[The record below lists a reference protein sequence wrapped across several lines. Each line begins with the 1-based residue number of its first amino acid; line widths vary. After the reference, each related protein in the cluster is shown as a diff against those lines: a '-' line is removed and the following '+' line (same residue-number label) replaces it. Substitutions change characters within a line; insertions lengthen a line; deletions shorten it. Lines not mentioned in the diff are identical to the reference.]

1 MPVQKIAASVT
12 RQTNAIVVSAGLME
26 KTVKVR
32 VGVQKWNKH
41 IGKVCVL
48 PPSTSPPSHILNQF
62 QLHSFFSRLMDC
74 VQHFNQSRTI
84 LVHDPRSS
92 LRIGDVISISP
103 GWRAS
108 KQVHHV
114 VNSILAPFGEPIQ
127 ARPPV
132 PTLEERIA
140 EREAKRKL
148 KELRRRAERTGGKA
162 AAGVEK
168 PMAESENVSSSE
180 EAIIQEIQEVTG
192 NEEAYLSSAKS
203 TEESVVSEAEEAAQE
218 LTEEVVQEAGEEE
231 QPEKSKGWW
240 RI

>member
-1 MPVQKIAASVT
+1 
-12 RQTNAIVVSAGLME
+12 
-26 KTVKVR
+26 
-32 VGVQKWNKH
+32 
-41 IGKVCVL
+41 
-48 PPSTSPPSHILNQF
+48 
-62 QLHSFFSRLMDC
+62 MDF

-114 VNSILAPFGEPIQ
+114 VNSILAPFGEPIE

-132 PTLEERIA
+132 PTPEERIA

-148 KELRRRAERTGGKA
+148 KELRRRAERRGEKA

-168 PMAESENVSSSE
+168 SMAESENVSSSE

-192 NEEAYLSSAKS
+192 DEEGHLSSAKS
-203 TEESVVSEAEEAAQE
+203 TDDSGVSEAEEAVQEMKEEVAQE
-218 LTEEVVQEAGEEE
+218 VREEE
-231 QPEKSKGWW
+231 QPEKPKGWW